1 MGKTL
6 RQLRRQ
12 IRLVGKIHQITR
24 AMQMVAA
31 AKLRRVQQRATE
43 GRTYWQR
50 MQEIVREV
58 SATAPEI
65 DHPLLTPR
73 ETERVGVFVI
83 AGEKGLCGGYN
94 AQVTREAE
102 RFIRAQTD
110 PVAIRLT
117 GRKAQGPLER
127 AGLTIERQLTREDR
141 TLAADAQRIARELR
155 GWYESG
161 EVDEVH
167 VCYAQFISTARD
179 KPTVVRLLPVVSA
192 APEDEDGAPPSE
204 YIFEP
209 PAAQLFAHLL
219 PRYVDAQVYQMLLE
233 ASASEH
239 AARMRAMA
247 AATDNAEKVTDR
259 LRMQAN
265 RLRQQEIT
273 EELLDV
279 VSGAE
284 ALR

>member
-1 MGKTL
+1 MAKTL

-31 AKLRRVQQRATE
+31 AKLRRVQQRALE

-58 SATAPEI
+58 SATALEI

-73 ETERVGVFVI
+73 ETKRLGLLVV
-83 AGEKGLCGGYN
+83 AGDKGLCGGYN
-94 AQVTREAE
+94 VQVAREAE
-102 RFIRAQTD
+102 RFVRAQQQ
-110 PVAIRLT
+110 PVAVRLT
-117 GRKAQGPLER
+117 GRKAQSVLER
-127 AGLTIERQLTREDR
+127 AGCSIEEQFTREDR
-141 TLAADAQRIARELR
+141 TLAADALRLARELR
-155 GWYESG
+155 QWYESG

-167 VCYAQFISTARD
+167 VCYAQFVSTARD
-179 KPTVVRLLPVVSA
+179 HPEVVRLLPVA
-192 APEDEDGAPPSE
+192 ADTPEGAPPASE

-209 PAAQLFAHLL
+209 PAEELFARLL

-247 AATDNAEKVTDR
+247 AATDNAEKMTDR
-259 LRMQAN
+259 LRTQAN

-279 VSGAE
+279 VGGAE

>member
-1 MGKTL
+1 MAKTL

-12 IRLVGKIHQITR
+12 TRLVGKIHQITR

-31 AKLRRVQQRATE
+31 AKLRRVQQRAVE

-58 SATAPEI
+58 SATAPEVE
-65 DHPLLTPR
+65 HPLLTPR
-73 ETERVGVFVI
+73 EAKRIGLLVV
-83 AGEKGLCGGYN
+83 AGDKGLCGGYN
-94 AQVTREAE
+94 VQVAREAD
-102 RFIRAQTD
+102 RFVKAQQH
-110 PVAIRLT
+110 PVAVRLT
-117 GRKAQGPLER
+117 GRKAESPLTR
-127 AGLTIERQLTREDR
+127 AGCAIEAQFTREDR
-141 TLAADAQRIARELR
+141 TLPADARRIAQELR
-155 GWYESG
+155 RWYEAG

-167 VCYAQFISTARD
+167 VCYAQFVSTARD
-179 KPTVVRLLPVVSA
+179 HPTVVRLLPVA
-192 APEDEDGAPPSE
+192 GADIEEEGGPPPSE

-209 PAAQLFAHLL
+209 AAKELFARLL

-247 AATDNAEKVTDR
+247 AATDNAEKMTDR
-259 LRMQAN
+259 LRTQAN

-279 VSGAE
+279 VGGAE

>member
-1 MGKTL
+1 MAKTL

-31 AKLRRVQQRATE
+31 AKLRRVQQRALE

-58 SATAPEI
+58 SATASEVE
-65 DHPLLTPR
+65 HPLLTPR
-73 ETERVGVFVI
+73 ETQRVGLLVV
-83 AGEKGLCGGYN
+83 AGDKGLCGGYN
-94 AQVTREAE
+94 VQVAREAD
-102 RFIRAQTD
+102 RFLKAQQH
-110 PVAIRLT
+110 PVALRLT
-117 GRKAQGPLER
+117 GRKAQSPLER
-127 AGLTIERQLTREDR
+127 AGHSIDEHFTREDR
-141 TLAADAQRIARELR
+141 TLAADAQRLARELR
-155 GWYESG
+155 RWYESG

-167 VCYAQFISTARD
+167 VCYAQFVSTARD
-179 KPTVVRLLPVVSA
+179 NPEVVQLLPVA
-192 APEDEDGAPPSE
+192 AEIGAEDGPPPSD

-209 PAAQLFAHLL
+209 PAEELFARLL

-247 AATDNAEKVTDR
+247 AATDNAEKMTDR
-259 LRMQAN
+259 LRTQAN

-279 VSGAE
+279 VGGAE

>member
-1 MGKTL
+1 MAKTL

-12 IRLVGKIHQITR
+12 VRLVGKVHQITR

-58 SATAPEI
+58 SMTAPDI

-73 ETERVGVFVI
+73 TPERIGLVVI
-83 AGEKGLCGGYN
+83 ASDKGLCGAYN
-94 AQVTREAE
+94 VQLVREAE
-102 RFIRAQTD
+102 RFIKAQER
-110 PVAIRLT
+110 PVVLRLT
-117 GRKAQGPLER
+117 GRKARTALRRFG
-127 AGLTIERQLTREDR
+127 GTIDAELTREDK
-141 TLAADAQRIARELR
+141 TLTADSPRIARELR
-155 GWYESG
+155 RWYEDG

-167 VCYAQFISTARD
+167 VCYAQFISAGRD
-179 KPTVVRLLPVVSA
+179 QPTVIRLLPVVTA
-192 APEDEDGAPPSE
+192 ERDPDDHAPQSE

-209 PAAQLFAHLL
+209 PPEQLFARLL
-219 PRYVDAQVYQMLLE
+219 PRYVEAQVYQVLLE

-239 AARMRAMA
+239 AARVRAMA
-247 AATDNAEKVTDR
+247 AATENAEKMTDQ
-259 LRMQAN
+259 LRTQAN

-279 VSGAE
+279 VGGAE